1 MTSQRD
7 SAVGLE
13 LKYCEQCG
21 GLWLRRQGSQECY
34 CAACARF
41 LEEIPP
47 RMPDNRRR
55 GGSGPLRRRMKK
67 QREPGTELVPL
78 EYVLSMQQEEKEE
91 REQEQLAAVSA
102 EPVCG
107 LEADYEHL

>member
-21 GLWLRRQGSQECY
+21 GLWLRSRGSADCY

-41 LEEIPP
+41 LENIPP
-47 RMPDNRRR
+47 RRPDNRRR
-55 GGSGPLRRRMKK
+55 GGSGPLRRRMRRQ

-78 EYVLSMQQEEKEE
+78 AYLVAGMQAERAAREAARATGVRLAGEEAPYAC
-91 REQEQLAAVSA
+91 L
-102 EPVCG
+102 
-107 LEADYEHL
+107 

>member
-1 MTSQRD
+1 
-7 SAVGLE
+7 
-13 LKYCEQCG
+13 
-21 GLWLRRQGSQECY
+21 
-34 CAACARF
+34 
-41 LEEIPP
+41 
-47 RMPDNRRR
+47 
-55 GGSGPLRRRMKK
+55 MKK